1 VTADSG
7 EGYITV
13 ENAAGGECRFLQV
26 SSTMLNDSR
35 TDRNDLELW
44 HGGVALVQAVAKAN
58 KNTIVVVQSV
68 GPVDLEAFAD
78 LANG

>member
-1 VTADSG
+1 
-7 EGYITV
+7 
-13 ENAAGGECRFLQV
+13 
-26 SSTMLNDSR
+26 
-35 TDRNDLELW
+35 
-44 HGGVALVQAVAKAN
+44 VALVQAVAKAN